1 MNRTIP
7 EGTAVIMSPYVMHRS
22 ARYFSPEPDKFWPER
37 WISQDPTIVTDRSAF
52 IPFSTGQA
60 NCPGKPLAIVQLRY
74 TVASIVRAFDVEFAD
89 GYDAARWE
97 KELEDRFVTVNGELP
112 VKLTPR
118 KVAS

>member
-7 EGTAVIMSPYVMHRS
+7 EGTAVIVSPYVMHRS
-22 ARYFSPEPDKFWPER
+22 PRYFSPNPNKFWPER
-37 WISQDPTIVTDRSAF
+37 WIFEDPTVITDRSAF

-97 KELEDRFVTVNGELP
+97 KELEDRFVMLKGELP

-118 KVAS
+118 KISS